1 MSEQR
6 KADTGKVNLSFVN
19 CTSLFALAFTHKSK
33 IYVAEGMSKITI
45 KKDNI
50 GLQFIKKLFL
60 GGFQTDL
67 CRDIKLSIS

>member
-6 KADTGKVNLSFVN
+6 KADTGKVNLIFVN

-45 KKDNI
+45 KKRQHWIAIHQKVVLGWVSNRP
-50 GLQFIKKLFL
+50 LQ
-60 GGFQTDL
+60 GY
-67 CRDIKLSIS
+67 